1 MSSFDNDGEHGDIRR
16 IDSGDAR
23 GLSQRLGTVLF
34 QFFTTFKTY
43 CTAAIIV
50 EPMWNIDHFIF
61 FCAPCCIFLLF
72 YIRRIMSHNI

>member
-16 IDSGDAR
+16 IDAGDAR
-23 GLSQRLGTVLF
+23 GLSQRLGTVFF

-50 EPMWNIDHFIF
+50 EPMWNFDHFIF

-72 YIRRIMSHNI
+72 NVGRVMSHNI